1 MDSTVTNS
9 TQTRESIT
17 GNIKTITTTHTRTTT
32 ERTFVGDV
40 RGYANVGATVNV
52 GQNGELRAGVQH
64 EFGMN
69 DDTHANIQYRHYFND
84 NRSKAHLYADTNKRY
99 ETGIEHAITDAVS
112 MSAVVFSEQYH
123 DDRNHGGMLGFT
135 HRFGAGKAP
144 ALRTVDSHNANARMN
159 AELRNALH
167 TISPHAVKN
176 IDTLGEVRTT
186 QTVEQSVTEYK
197 EILDTP
203 VIFAMPTV
211 VVENGNTIRVTNHG
225 ITDVDGLENIQYTLT
240 TAGGTTMVNTTGVF
254 TDLVDGTYT
263 ITTSAEAKNGNT
275 NQFSPVFNT
284 EAATVTIDT
293 VPVTPIRTPEMI
305 KAEVENFMNGLTK
318 EVDL

>member
-1 MDSTVTNS
+1 M
-9 TQTRESIT
+9 
-17 GNIKTITTTHTRTTT
+17 
-32 ERTFVGDV
+32 

-144 ALRTVDSHNANARMN
+144 ALRTVDSHNANARLN
-159 AELRNALH
+159 AELRDVLH
-167 TISPHAVKN
+167 TISPHTVKN

-186 QTVEQSVTEYK
+186 QTVEQSTAVT
-197 EILDTP
+197 T
-203 VIFAMPTV
+203 
-211 VVENGNTIRVTNHG
+211 
-225 ITDVDGLENIQYTLT
+225 
-240 TAGGTTMVNTTGVF
+240 
-254 TDLVDGTYT
+254 
-263 ITTSAEAKNGNT
+263 
-275 NQFSPVFNT
+275 
-284 EAATVTIDT
+284 
-293 VPVTPIRTPEMI
+293 TPIRTPEMI
-305 KAEVENFMNGLTK
+305 KAEVEAYMATVNKNI
-318 EVDL
+318 DLFSTG